1 MSRALVVV
9 NPAAGGG
16 RTGRAWPRLRDVL
29 ARAGLDFDWVATGAA
44 GDAVRLAADGARG
57 GHDLVVA
64 VGGDGTVN
72 EVVNGVTGDGRTPLA
87 TTGAVLTG
95 RGRDA
100 CRNFGVPARAEAAAA
115 ALVAGRDVLFDLGLA
130 TWADGRR
137 RYFLGAAGAGFDAA
151 VAARAASVGA
161 RGTLPYLF
169 AVLATLHASRP
180 AAATI
185 RVDGAPAWRTPLIA
199 AVAANARYFG
209 GGMKIAPQADPR
221 DGVLDLVVLGALGR
235 LEMLRWLPTIYWGRH
250 LANPRVTA
258 RRATT
263 VVLEAAVPLPT
274 QLDGEVDGA
283 TPVTLTIAPRALRLR
298 LPRAG

>member
-16 RTGRAWPRLRDVL
+16 RTERRWPGVRDALV
-29 ARAGLDFDWVATGAA
+29 RAGLDFDWVATRAVGDGVALARA
-44 GDAVRLAADGARG
+44 GVRS

-72 EVVNGVTGDGRTPLA
+72 EVVNGVTGADGCPQA

-100 CRNFGVPARAEAAAA
+100 CRNFGVPSGISGAVD
-115 ALVAGRDVLFDLGLA
+115 ALVLGVEATFDLGVA

-151 VAARAASVGA
+151 VAIRAASVRV

-169 AVLATLHASRP
+169 AVLATVRTSRP
-180 AAATI
+180 REAT
-185 RVDGAPAWRTPLIA
+185 VTTDGTAVWRGPLT
-199 AVAANARYFG
+199 AVIAANARHFG
-209 GGMKIAPQADPR
+209 GGMRIAPHANPAD
-221 DGVLDLVVLGALGR
+221 GALDLVVLGALGR
-235 LEMLRWLPTIYWGRH
+235 LEMVRWLPTIYWGGH
-250 LANPRVTA
+250 LSNPRIST
-258 RRATT
+258 RRAATI
-263 VVLEAAVPLPT
+263 AVDAPTPLPT
-274 QLDGEVDGA
+274 QLDGEVEGT
-283 TPVTLTIAPRALRLR
+283 TPVAIAVAPRALRLR
-298 LPRAG
+298 LPRG